1 MTNQIFKDIEDTNK
15 EIALLQAQRNNMILT
30 YCTKHNIDYPEFVRR
45 FNNAGFITRIGD
57 ES

>member
-30 YCTKHNIDYPEFVRR
+30 YCTKHNPEFVRR
-45 FNNAGFITRIGD
+45 FNNAGFITRFGD